1 MSHEIDDFLSAL
13 KENLNSEI
21 SKIFEEGNSKI
32 AEIQETN
39 LKLIV
44 KLHEEH
50 QSELKSR
57 SSFEFLQRDLTAH
70 HLDWIQRVNK
80 EKGHHI
86 DQLFKELEQ
95 KFKTISNGPE
105 INDLLNRLFTEVKD
119 RVGNDFEVHITRNCD
134 PNKFKDKTMT
144 TKKVIADLD
153 QVGIV
158 VKRLDIPITIENTLE
173 TRLNKIKDDIILIA
187 SQSLWHDVQVSPWNP
202 QTVMNKLVDQTFAN
216 K

>member
-21 SKIFEEGNSKI
+21 SKIHEEGNSKI

-39 LKLIV
+39 QKLIA

-50 QSELKSR
+50 LSEMKSR
-57 SSFEFLQRDLTAH
+57 SSFESFQRDLTAH
-70 HLDWIQRVNK
+70 HLDWIQRINK
-80 EKGHHI
+80 EKGHYI
-86 DQLFKELEQ
+86 DQLFEELVIRV
-95 KFKTISNGPE
+95 KAISNGPE
-105 INDLLNRLFTEVKD
+105 INYLLNRLFTEVKNHI
-119 RVGNDFEVHITRNCD
+119 GNDFEVHITRNCD
-134 PNKFKDKTMT
+134 PNKFKDKTMI

-158 VKRLDIPITIENTLE
+158 IKRLDIPITIENTLE
-173 TRLNKIKDDIILIA
+173 TRLNKIKDDIIILA
-187 SQSLWHDVQVSPWNP
+187 SQSLWHDVQISPWDT
-202 QTVMNKLVDQTFAN
+202 QAIMNKLVDQTFAS